1 MKSKDYLGSTLKRIE
16 GKGYKA
22 YKDIQGSYDLKD
34 FELYIDYVQ
43 GDPFASPTRLRVRV
57 SQKRAGFPQSLF
69 SSRVRRTAL
78 EDYLTREFAGAIHR
92 VAKRSRGAG
101 KSGLIFIDP
110 CSQEILE
117 RTSMVVTPDY
127 VEARISMGLP
137 AQGRRVL
144 AREAAD
150 MFFKELPLLVRE
162 ALLYE
167 NLDSEKIRAH
177 GEGNEDQEYLR
188 GELKKRGL
196 VSFVGNDSILPR
208 KSGVSDL
215 PMDREEAVPF
225 TSPRDLEVEV
235 DLPNAGK
242 VKGMGIPSGI
252 TLIVGGGY
260 HGKSTLLRAVE
271 RGVYNHVPG
280 DGRER
285 VVTLEDAVKIRAED
299 GRKVE
304 KVNIS
309 PFINNLPFHKD
320 TVGFST
326 EEASGSTSQAA
337 NIMESLEMGSRLLL
351 LDEDT
356 SATNFMIRDE
366 RMQSLV
372 SRDKEPIT
380 PFIDKVKHL
389 YNDLGV
395 STILVLGGSGDYF
408 DAADRVIMMD
418 EYCALEVTSR
428 AKEIAHQYQT
438 KRKQEGG
445 EEFGDIIHRIPLKK
459 GLDPTRK
466 GKTKISARGLSSLQF
481 GRQEVDLSMV
491 EQLVDVSQT
500 RAIGDIMYFSAHLID
515 GKRTLNEV
523 IEITLDQ
530 IEKQGLDLLS
540 PFRGQHPGEYAL
552 PRKYEIAAAFNRLR
566 TFHTL

>member
-1 MKSKDYLGSTLKRIE
+1 MKSKDYLGSMLKRIE

-22 YKDIQGSYDLKD
+22 YKDIQGSYDFKK
-34 FELYIDYVQ
+34 FELYVDYVQ
-43 GDPFASPTRLRVRV
+43 GDPFASPTRVRVRV
-57 SQKRAGFPQSLF
+57 PQERAGFPQSLF

-78 EDYLTREFAGAIHR
+78 EDYLTREFAGAIQR
-92 VAKRSRGAG
+92 VARRSRGTG
-101 KSGLIFIDP
+101 KSGLIFIDS
-110 CSQEILE
+110 CGQEILE

-137 AQGRRVL
+137 AQGRRVM

-150 MFFKELPLLVRE
+150 MIFKELPLLVKE
-162 ALLYE
+162 ALLFK
-167 NLDSEKIRAH
+167 NLDPEKMRAH
-177 GEGNEDQEYLR
+177 GEGNEDQDFLR
-188 GELKKRGL
+188 EELKKRGL
-196 VSFVGNDSILPR
+196 VSFVGNDALLPR
-208 KSGVSDL
+208 KSGVIDL
-215 PMDREEAVPF
+215 PMDREDAVPF
-225 TSPRDLEVEV
+225 TSPRELEVEV
-235 DLPNAGK
+235 DLPNAGR
-242 VKGMGIPSGI
+242 VKGMGIPLGV

-299 GRKVE
+299 GRRVE

-309 PFINNLPFHKD
+309 PFINNLPFLKD
-320 TVGFST
+320 TVSFST

-337 NIMESLEMGSRLLL
+337 NIMESLEMGARLLL

-356 SATNFMIRDE
+356 SATNFMIRDV

-372 SRDKEPIT
+372 SKDKEPIT
-380 PFIDKVKHL
+380 PFIDKVRLL
-389 YNDLGV
+389 YKDLGV

-408 DAADRVIMMD
+408 DAADQVIMMD
-418 EYCALEVTSR
+418 EYRAREVTSR
-428 AKEIAHQYQT
+428 VKEIARQYPT
-438 KRKQEGG
+438 ERKGEGG
-445 EEFGDIIHRIPLKK
+445 EEFGKILHRIPLKK

-466 GKTKISARGLSSLQF
+466 GKTKIAARDLHFLQF
-481 GRQEVDLSMV
+481 GRQEVDLSLV
-491 EQLVDVSQT
+491 EQLVDMSQT
-500 RAIGDIMYFSAHLID
+500 RAIGDILYFSAHLID
-515 GKRTLNEV
+515 GKMCLKEV
-523 IEITLDQ
+523 IEFTLKQ

>member
-57 SQKRAGFPQSLF
+57 PQKRAGFPQSLF

-92 VAKRSRGAG
+92 VAKRSRGTG

-167 NLDSEKIRAH
+167 DLDSEKIRAH
-177 GEGNEDQEYLR
+177 GEGNEDQEFLR
-188 GELKKRGL
+188 GELQKRGL

-285 VVTLEDAVKIRAED
+285 VVTLEEAVKIRAED

-356 SATNFMIRDE
+356 SATNFMIRDV

-372 SRDKEPIT
+372 SREKEPIT

-481 GRQEVDLSMV
+481 GRQKVDLSMV